1 MAGISV
7 GGGEHIYRGGGVV
20 GSRGE
25 GILGRGEVD
34 TRAACRPLG
43 ASECHAL
50 GEAPAAPLA
59 ALLQLC
65 SCSSSSLL

>member
-7 GGGEHIYRGGGVV
+7 GGGEHIYRGGVV
-20 GSRGE
+20 GSGGE

-50 GEAPAAPLA
+50 GEAPAAPLV